1 MTPVIGIG
9 RGIMNGRIVT
19 LLGVPVL
26 LAGAVLGAA
35 PAHAG
40 TGVRIDGA
48 TVSGGASATVNV
60 TIAYSCDAGDFVAS
74 ATVTAEDRTSGALG
88 YARFTPNCTGTN
100 VQVTVPVT
108 TLNQSRY
115 AAGDTAAVR
124 ASLLDA
130 TDTEVVGSITRLTVG
145 TA

>member
-1 MTPVIGIG
+1 
-9 RGIMNGRIVT
+9 MNGRIVT
-19 LLGVPVL
+19 LLGIPAL

-35 PAHAG
+35 PAHAD
-40 TGVRIDGA
+40 TGVRIAGA

-60 TIAYSCDAGDFVAS
+60 TIAYSCDTGAFVAS
-74 ATVTAEDRTSGALG
+74 ATVTAEDRGSGALG
-88 YARFTPNCTGTN
+88 FTRFTPNCTGAN
-100 VQVTVPVT
+100 VTVTVPVT

-124 ASLLDA
+124 ASLLDG
-130 TDTEVVGSITRLTVG
+130 TDTELVGTITRLPIG